1 MDLFY
6 VILPKM
12 ERLIV
17 LDTETTGIKPSEGHR
32 IIEVGAVE
40 ILDREITST
49 EFQKYIQPNR
59 KVGDSVNIH
68 GITDKFLINKP
79 QFNQISDD
87 LLSFIESA
95 TLVIHN
101 APFDLGFLNNELK
114 IFGIKE
120 TIENICTVIDT
131 LAESRKKSKDQG
143 QSQRHSLDALC
154 RRFEIDDSSR
164 TKHGALIDARI
175 LAKVYLAMTGGQS
188 NLFQEVTNTESQ
200 QSDPS
205 LIKRVK
211 ENRDKIKVIFAK
223 KDELEA
229 HKNYFQN

>member
-1 MDLFY
+1 
-6 VILPKM
+6 M
-12 ERLIV
+12 ERLIA
-17 LDTETTGIKPSEGHR
+17 LDVETTGLRISEGHR

-40 ILDREITST
+40 ILDREITNT
-49 EFQKYIQPNR
+49 EFQKYVQPNR
-59 KVGDSVNIH
+59 KVGESVNIH

-87 LLSFIESA
+87 LLSFIEGA

-131 LAESRKKSKDQG
+131 LELSKQ
-143 QSQRHSLDALC
+143 QRPGTMHNLDALC
-154 RRFEIDDSSR
+154 RRFGIDTSAR
-164 TKHGALIDARI
+164 TRHGALLDAQI
-175 LAKVYLAMTGGQS
+175 LAQVYLAMTGGQS
-188 NLFQEVTNTESQ
+188 NLFQEVTNTELQ

-205 LIKRVK
+205 LIKRIK
-211 ENRDKIKVIFAK
+211 ENRDKIKVIYAK

>member
-1 MDLFY
+1 
-6 VILPKM
+6 M

-49 EFQKYIQPNR
+49 EFHKYVQPNR
-59 KVGDSVNIH
+59 KVGESVNIH

-79 QFNQISDD
+79 LFNQISDD
-87 LLSFIESA
+87 LLSFIEGA
-95 TLVIHN
+95 TLVIQN

-131 LAESRKKSKDQG
+131 LELSKQ
-143 QSQRHSLDALC
+143 QRPGTMHNLDALC
-154 RRFEIDDSSR
+154 RRFGIDTSAR
-164 TKHGALIDARI
+164 TRHGALLDAQI
-175 LAKVYLAMTGGQS
+175 LAQVYLAMTGGQS
-188 NLFQEVTNTESQ
+188 SLFQEVANTESN

-211 ENRDKIKVIFAK
+211 ENRNKIKVIYANK
-223 KDELEA
+223 NELEA
-229 HKNYFQN
+229 HENYFQN

>member
-1 MDLFY
+1 
-6 VILPKM
+6 M

-40 ILDREITST
+40 ILNREITST
-49 EFQKYIQPNR
+49 EFHKYVQPNR

-87 LLSFIESA
+87 LLSFIEGE

-114 IFGIKE
+114 LAGIKDS
-120 TIENICTVIDT
+120 IESFCNKDKPFIDT
-131 LAESRKKSKDQG
+131 LEEDKKNNPK
-143 QSQRHSLDALC
+143 QRHSLDALC
-154 RRFEIDDSSR
+154 RRYEVDDSSR
-164 TKHGALIDARI
+164 IKHGALIDSRI
-175 LAKVYLAMTGGQS
+175 LADVYIEMQKGQDE
-188 NLFQEVTNTESQ
+188 LGFETANTESQ
-200 QSDPS
+200 QNDPL

-211 ENRDKIKVIFAK
+211 ENRDKIKVIYAN

-229 HKNYFQN
+229 HQNYFQN

>member
-1 MDLFY
+1 
-6 VILPKM
+6 M
-12 ERLIV
+12 ERLIA
-17 LDTETTGIKPSEGHR
+17 LDTETTGLEISEGHR
-32 IIEVGAVE
+32 IIEVAGVE
-40 ILDREITST
+40 IIDGEKTDN
-49 EFQKYIQPNR
+49 EFHTYIQPN
-59 KVGDSVNIH
+59 KLVGESENIH
-68 GITDKFLINKP
+68 GITDRQLIGKPKFI
-79 QFNQISDD
+79 QISND
-87 LLSFIESA
+87 LLSFIKGA

-131 LAESRKKSKDQG
+131 LAESRKKSEKQG
-143 QSQRHSLDALC
+143 QRHSLDALC

-188 NLFQEVTNTESQ
+188 NLFQEDATAKSH

-211 ENRDKIKVIFAK
+211 ENRDKIKVVYAN

-229 HKNYFQN
+229 HENYFQN

>member
-1 MDLFY
+1 
-6 VILPKM
+6 M
-12 ERLIV
+12 ERLIA
-17 LDTETTGIKPSEGHR
+17 LDVETTGLRISEGHR

-40 ILDREITST
+40 ILDREITNN
-49 EFQKYIQPNR
+49 EFHEYVQPNR
-59 KVGDSVNIH
+59 KVGESVNIH

-87 LLSFIESA
+87 LLSFIEGA

-120 TIENICTVIDT
+120 TIEDICTVIDT
-131 LAESRKKSKDQG
+131 LAESRKKSEYQG
-143 QSQRHSLDALC
+143 QRHSLDALC

-188 NLFQEVTNTESQ
+188 NLFQEVKNTESQ

-211 ENRDKIKVIFAK
+211 ENRDKIKVIYAN
-223 KDELEA
+223 KDELKT

>member
-1 MDLFY
+1 
-6 VILPKM
+6 M

-17 LDTETTGIKPSEGHR
+17 LDTETTGIEPSEGHR
-32 IIEVGAVE
+32 IIEVGAVQ

-49 EFQKYIQPNR
+49 EFHRYIQPNR
-59 KVGDSVNIH
+59 KVGESVNIH

-87 LLSFIESA
+87 LLSFIEGA

-114 IFGIKE
+114 IIGIKE
-120 TIENICTVIDT
+120 TIEDICTIIDT
-131 LAESRKKSKDQG
+131 LELSKQ
-143 QSQRHSLDALC
+143 QRPGTMHNLDALC
-154 RRFEIDDSSR
+154 RRFGIDTSAR
-164 TKHGALIDARI
+164 TRHGALLDAQI
-175 LAKVYLAMTGGQS
+175 LTKVYLAMTGGQS
-188 NLFQEVTNTESQ
+188 NLFQEVADTKSN

-211 ENRDKIKVIFAK
+211 ENRDKIKVIYANK
-223 KDELEA
+223 NELEA
-229 HKNYFQN
+229 HENYFQN

>member
-1 MDLFY
+1 
-6 VILPKM
+6 M
-12 ERLIV
+12 ERLIA
-17 LDTETTGIKPSEGHR
+17 LDVETTGLRISEGHR

-40 ILDREITST
+40 ILDREITNT
-49 EFQKYIQPNR
+49 EFQKYVQPNR
-59 KVGDSVNIH
+59 KVGESVNIH

-87 LLSFIESA
+87 LLSFIEGA

-131 LAESRKKSKDQG
+131 LAESRKKSEKQG
-143 QSQRHSLDALC
+143 QRHSLDALC

-205 LIKRVK
+205 LIKRIK
-211 ENRDKIKVIFAK
+211 ENRDKIKVIYAK

>member
-1 MDLFY
+1 
-6 VILPKM
+6 M
-12 ERLIV
+12 ERLIA
-17 LDTETTGIKPSEGHR
+17 LDVETTGLRISEGHR

-40 ILDREITST
+40 ILDREITNT
-49 EFQKYIQPNR
+49 EFQKYVQPNK
-59 KVGDSVNIH
+59 KVGESVNIH

-87 LLSFIESA
+87 LLSFIEGA

-131 LAESRKKSKDQG
+131 LAESRKKSEKQG
-143 QSQRHSLDALC
+143 QRHSLDALC

-188 NLFQEVTNTESQ
+188 NLFQEAAITESN

-205 LIKRVK
+205 LVKKVK
-211 ENRDKIKVIFAK
+211 ENRDKIKVIYAN
-223 KDELEA
+223 KDEIKA
-229 HKNYFQN
+229 HENYFQN

>member
-49 EFQKYIQPNR
+49 EFHKYVQPNR
-59 KVGDSVNIH
+59 KVGESVNIH

-79 QFNQISDD
+79 LFNQISDD
-87 LLSFIESA
+87 LLSFIEGA

-131 LAESRKKSKDQG
+131 LELSKQ
-143 QSQRHSLDALC
+143 QRPGTMHNLDALC
-154 RRFEIDDSSR
+154 RRFGIDTSAR
-164 TKHGALIDARI
+164 TRHGALLDAQI
-175 LAKVYLAMTGGQS
+175 LAQVYLAMTGGQS
-188 NLFQEVTNTESQ
+188 SLFQEVTDSESQ

-205 LIKRVK
+205 LIKRIK
-211 ENRDKIKVIFAK
+211 ENREKIKIIYAN
-223 KDELEA
+223 KDELKA
-229 HKNYFQN
+229 HENYF

>member
-1 MDLFY
+1 MDQFY
-6 VILPKM
+6 VILSTM
-12 ERLIV
+12 ERLIA
-17 LDTETTGIKPSEGHR
+17 LDVETTGLRISEGHR

-40 ILDREITST
+40 ILDRKITNT
-49 EFQKYIQPNR
+49 EFQKYVQPNR
-59 KVGDSVNIH
+59 KVGESVNIH

-87 LLSFIESA
+87 LLSFIEGA

-131 LAESRKKSKDQG
+131 LAESREKSEKQG
-143 QSQRHSLDALC
+143 QRHSLDALC

-188 NLFQEVTNTESQ
+188 SLFQEAAKTESN

-205 LIKRVK
+205 LVKRVK
-211 ENRDKIKVIFAK
+211 ENRDKIKVIYANK
-223 KDELEA
+223 NELEA
-229 HKNYFQN
+229 HENYFQN

>member
-59 KVGDSVNIH
+59 KVGESVNIH

-87 LLSFIESA
+87 LLSFIEGA

-114 IFGIKE
+114 LIDIKE
-120 TIENICTVIDT
+120 KIENICTIIDT
-131 LAESRKKSKDQG
+131 LELSKQ
-143 QSQRHSLDALC
+143 QRPGTMHNLDALC
-154 RRFEIDDSSR
+154 RRFGIDTSAR
-164 TKHGALIDARI
+164 TRHGALLDAQI
-175 LAKVYLAMTGGQS
+175 LAQVYLAMTGGQS
-188 NLFQEVTNTESQ
+188 NLFHEDAKTESN

-205 LIKRVK
+205 LIKRLQ
-211 ENRDKIKVIFAK
+211 ENRDKIKVIYAN
-223 KDELEA
+223 KDELET
-229 HKNYFQN
+229 HENYFQN